1 MALKQY
7 SVGLLACGI
16 GMVSCAVMGL
26 LTLLRPLAWVAPLVP
41 ILPLKHKEL
50 LESPVP
56 ILAGP
61 LHSSV
66 LVNLRV
72 FIVCERAIL
81 TINEYLLENG

>member
-7 SVGLLACGI
+7 SVGLLAGGI

-61 LHSSV
+61 LHSP
-66 LVNLRV
+66 LPLNLRV
-72 FIVCERAIL
+72 FRYCKRAIL
-81 TINEYLLENG
+81 TMSKYLLENG